1 MVRKPDVRAQMLK
14 RAYVET
20 KKLDNFLQF
29 LKFLLESDPSWKE
42 SIEEKSIPVAAQML
56 KMEPKEKITIK

>member
-56 KMEPKEKITIK
+56 KM